1 MADDGT
7 VWINVLPSMRGFSA
21 ALVQGTGAATRSA
34 AQRMRTDLATAGA
47 EAGQA
52 TAGALQE
59 SFRKIEQASGKVAEA
74 RQGEVSA
81 AAAVREAERQLAAA
95 RDAASADAEAIAAA
109 ETELEAARRRASN
122 ASAAAVTAARELAT
136 AQRGLAAE
144 SKEVA
149 AASNALRA
157 AQEREEAAAGKLRTA
172 QAKLDELRASGRA
185 SASQLA
191 AAEDKLETA
200 QRNVRNA
207 ADRTA
212 TAMLDLDAAQ
222 DQAVNGARQGD
233 AVFESQGTSLLD
245 MGKQAAGAAAAF
257 AGLGG
262 AMALG
267 GTVLDQEQSI
277 DRLNASLGAT
287 GSYAE
292 SNAAAVKGAFANG
305 FGGSIDDVSTAVAA
319 LQSNIHTLGFEG
331 EQSLQGATE
340 KALAFS
346 DVFGTDL
353 AESAQTAG
361 QLITNGLATDSTQA
375 FDLMTT
381 AMQRVPLAMRDELP
395 EIINEYGTHFRGL
408 GFSGEQAF
416 NMLVNA
422 AGNGKWAL
430 DKTGDA
436 LKEFTLLGSDM
447 SKSSVEAYESIKLN
461 ATDMS
466 NAIATGGPA
475 AQDALQQTARGLL
488 AIEDPAERANTAIAL
503 FGTPVEDLA
512 VDQIPAFLE
521 AIGGA
526 PNAMAGFE
534 GSAQSAADTLRD
546 NAGTQLEAFK
556 RGLTQTFVDVLGGQ
570 VLPKVEAFVGW
581 IIDHKQPL
589 TDLAIALGVVS
600 AAYGILKVQQAAAA
614 AGGIVAWI
622 TGIITSTN
630 LWAVAQGILN
640 TVMSANPLVKVAML
654 LGVLVGAIVLAYRNS
669 ETFRNIVQAAW
680 EGIQAAASAA
690 WNGFLKPVFDALVGA
705 FVWVGEKA
713 MWLWN
718 EGIVP
723 AFNGIR
729 DAVTGVSDW
738 VNQKFEAMV
747 GFVTGLPGKIRS
759 AASGMWDGIKDAF
772 KSALNWVIEKWNSLS
787 FTLPSIEAFGHKIGG
802 GTFGVPKI
810 PTFAQGGKIVGP
822 GTGTSDSILAAV
834 SNGEF
839 VVNARATA
847 AFLPLLEALNSGRLP
862 AFASGGLV
870 GAQEFARRESGKP
883 YQYGGVGNPS
893 WDCSGYMSGIYA
905 TLTGKDPYTRY
916 FTTES
921 DFEALGFLPGLGGP
935 NDFSIGVSR
944 GGGGPYSHMAGT
956 LGDLDVE
963 SGSNGVIAGS
973 GAQGAADFPLKW
985 HLPGLGD
992 DPNATTLRF
1001 SDAGASSGG
1010 GASGSYGSYFG
1021 TGGSA
1026 GGSGAAGS
1034 AGGNSGMDVFVVNW
1048 PSGSTGEATG
1058 TADMAG
1064 TTAGES
1070 AAGEAAEVY
1079 SPGSWWDDPEGE
1091 LVNAAFEV
1099 LGIDKTANDV
1109 LPEQVGKGWGSRF
1122 GVRSASAAAP
1132 VVPDGS
1138 AAGGSPEGA
1147 PVIGTQVNGDVH
1159 VTDLDE
1165 FNRRNEQALRD
1176 VAARLGL

>member
-1 MADDGT
+1 
-7 VWINVLPSMRGFSA
+7 
-21 ALVQGTGAATRSA
+21 
-34 AQRMRTDLATAGA
+34 MRTDLATAGA

-109 ETELEAARRRASN
+109 ESELEGARRRASN

-149 AASNALRA
+149 AASNALRT
-157 AQEREEAAAGKLRTA
+157 AQEREEAAAGKLRIA

-185 SASQLA
+185 SAAQLA

-222 DQAVNGARQGD
+222 DRAVNGARE
-233 AVFESQGTSLLD
+233 ATPAFESQGTSLAEL
-245 MGKQAAGAAAAF
+245 GRQAASAGAAF

-262 AMALG
+262 LAATAFSAM
-267 GTVLDQEQSI
+267 DQEKSI
-277 DRLNASLGAT
+277 DRLNASLGAN
-287 GSYAE
+287 GGYAKE
-292 SNAAAVKGAFANG
+292 NAEAVKAAFGNG
-305 FGGSIDDVSTAVAA
+305 FGSSIDEVATAVEA
-319 LQSNIHTLGFEG
+319 LQSNIYTLGFEG
-331 EQSLQGATE
+331 EQSLQSATE

-353 AESAQTAG
+353 AESTQTAG
-361 QLITNGLATDSTQA
+361 QLITNGLAKDSTEA

-408 GFSGEQAF
+408 GFSGEESF
-416 NMLVNA
+416 NLLVDA
-422 AGNGKWAL
+422 ASRGKWAL

-436 LKEFTLLGSDM
+436 LKEFTLRGSDM
-447 SKSSVEAYESIKLN
+447 SKTSVEAYEAIKLN

-466 NAIATGGPA
+466 NAIAAGGPA

-512 VDQIPAFLE
+512 VDQIPSFLE
-521 AIGGA
+521 ALGGA
-526 PNAMAGFE
+526 PDAMAGFE
-534 GSAQSAADTLRD
+534 GSTQAAADTLRD
-546 NAGTQLEAFK
+546 NAGTELETFK
-556 RGLTQTFVDVLGGQ
+556 RGLTQTFVDVMGGQ
-570 VLPKVEAFVGW
+570 VIPKVEAFAGW
-581 IIDHKQPL
+581 LRDNKPLL
-589 TDLAIALGVVS
+589 TDLGIAVTVLAGTYGVLAARQAIVT
-600 AAYGILKVQQAAAA
+600 
-614 AGGIVAWI
+614 AGGFVAWI
-622 TGIITSTN
+622 RTAITSTGLWTAAQTALN
-630 LWAVAQGILN
+630 L
-640 TVMSANPLVKVAML
+640 VMSLNPFVAIGL
-654 LGVLVGAIVLAYRNS
+654 LIAAFVGAIVLAYRNS

-690 WNGFLKPVFDALVGA
+690 WNGFLKPILDALVGA
-705 FVWVGEKA
+705 FLWVGEKA

-723 AFNGIR
+723 AFNGIV
-729 DAVTGVSDW
+729 DAAGSAKDW
-738 VNQKFEAMV
+738 IVEKFTALV
-747 GFVTGLPGKIRS
+747 DFVTGLPGRIKS

-772 KSALNWVIEKWNSLS
+772 KSALNWVINKWNSLS

-802 GTFGVPKI
+802 GTFSVPQI
-810 PTFAQGGKIVGP
+810 PTFAQGGKITGP

-870 GAQEFARRESGKP
+870 EAQRFAQGESGKP

-893 WDCSGYMSGIYA
+893 WDCSGFMSGIYA
-905 TLTGKDPYTRY
+905 TLTGKDPFTRY

-935 NDFSIGVSR
+935 GDFSIGVSR

-992 DPNATTLRF
+992 DPNATTLSF
-1001 SDAGASSGG
+1001 SDSGASNAG

-1021 TGGSA
+1021 KGGSA

-1048 PSGSTGEATG
+1048 PSGATGAAAG

-1064 TTAGES
+1064 TDAGES

-1099 LGIDKTANDV
+1099 LGIDKTADDV
-1109 LPEQVGKGWGSRF
+1109 LPEQVGTGWGSRF

-1138 AAGGSPEGA
+1138 TPGGSPEGA
-1147 PVIGTQVNGDVH
+1147 PVVGTQVNGDVYL
-1159 VTDLDE
+1159 TDLDE
-1165 FNRRNEQALRD
+1165 FNRRNEQGMRD